1 MLLRL
6 NMPGILFN
14 VDAYCFC
21 LDLQANVCPQ
31 FIVTQ
36 LVQRDPPG
44 RIISVIVATAEQ
56 EATSPP
62 RAQTTS
68 TLAIIIIIHC
78 IIALTK
84 LTLARRL
91 AQPQLR
97 GCSGVPCCNSI
108 LSASLSGRQEN
119 DSETCEG
126 QHKLCFWKIDSIRN
140 IRKIK
145 KKQQKFDF

>member
-1 MLLRL
+1 
-6 NMPGILFN
+6 MPGILFN
-14 VDAYCFC
+14 VDAYCFY
-21 LDLQANVCPQ
+21 LDLEANVCPQ

-44 RIISVIVATAEQ
+44 RIISVIVATAVQ
-56 EATSPP
+56 EGTSPP

-68 TLAIIIIIHC
+68 TLGIIIIIHC

-84 LTLARRL
+84 VTLPRRL

-97 GCSGVPCCNSI
+97 GCSGVPSCNSI
-108 LSASLSGRQEN
+108 LYVASLLLYRYDKKTIRRLAK
-119 DSETCEG
+119 DSINYV
-126 QHKLCFWKIDSIRN
+126 FWKIGSIIN
-140 IRKIK
+140 VRKIK